1 MKLAFVVASLLVSSA
16 AVAHDVDPYGFEQDH
31 FASTMTRSE
40 AIARS
45 KLPQTVSIRI
55 DDQGRAITAP
65 STLSRAQV
73 AAETREAARLGLL
86 RYTQL
91 GPVQATPEQEQQ
103 IRLAGLRAVKHSA
116 AAE

>member
-1 MKLAFVVASLLVSSA
+1 MKLALVVASLLVSSA

-31 FASTMTRSE
+31 FTSAMTRAE

-55 DDQGRAITAP
+55 DDQGRAVTSP
-65 STLSRAQV
+65 STKSRAQV

-91 GPVQATPEQEQQ
+91 GPVQATVEQEQQ
-103 IRLAGLRAVKHSA
+103 IKLAGLRAINQSA